1 MAELKVLKFL
11 EPEVADDKLSTEA
24 SAVNVTEKTSGKSSV
39 AGGSDSTITSLPRI
53 SRLSR
58 MFQSI
63 SIRRS
68 RRSTFVRPV
77 LRYQPTYRLESKNP
91 FKPRVVEDLLEA
103 LVESHM
109 KARGTIKFKTNT
121 VEALCRALSDEI
133 LTQVKAKNYD
143 RYRIIAT
150 VSAGEKFHQHFRQC
164 AGFLWNSDTD
174 AMANYV
180 YERPDI
186 FIISTVYGIYYD

>member
-1 MAELKVLKFL
+1 MAEHKVLKFL
-11 EPEVADDKLSTEA
+11 EPEVADETLSADT
-24 SAVNVTEKTSGKSSV
+24 SAANFTEKSSRKSSV
-39 AGGSDSTITSLPRI
+39 AGGSESTITSLPRT

-91 FKPRVVEDLLEA
+91 FKPGVVEDLLEK
-103 LVESHM
+103 LVVSRME
-109 KARGTIKFKTNT
+109 ARGKIQFRAKT
-121 VEALCRALSDEI
+121 VEALCRTLSDEI
-133 LTQVKAKNYD
+133 LTQVKAKNFD

-150 VSAGEKFHQHFRQC
+150 VSAGEKYHQCFRQC

-174 AMANYV
+174 AMTNYV
-180 YERPDI
+180 YERPEI